1 MKLKT
6 AAAVFAVFLLLGLIS
21 LWLARQADS
30 SYILTAVAVTS
41 AFLSALSATAAWAT
55 VREMRLERRARE
67 RPQVIPRFDIR
78 ANSTVYFCLR
88 NLGNGVA
95 REVRVDF
102 SPELEDYHGQPLSS
116 IPIFQNAIAV
126 LEPGDEFCQFFHTTS
141 NVLKG
146 EGPHQ
151 TKVTVRYEG
160 AGSRQYTETG
170 EFDLEHYEGTTLP
183 PKGTEEHLKDISD
196 NLKKLERRFRNVTSL
211 RALLVETPDQRLERL
226 NEMAR
231 DEPSNPSA
239 VIVRFLQGLW
249 NRILRR

>member
-1 MKLKT
+1 MKVKT
-6 AAAVFAVFLLLGLIS
+6 AAAMFAIFLLIVLIS
-21 LWLARQADS
+21 LWLSRQARSD
-30 SYILTAVAVTS
+30 YILAVVAVTS
-41 AFLSALSATAAWAT
+41 AFLSALSATAAWAA
-55 VREMRLERRARE
+55 VREMRLDRQARE
-67 RPQVIPRFDIR
+67 RPQVIPGFDIR
-78 ANSTVYFCLR
+78 PNSMIYFCLR

-95 REVRVDF
+95 REVRVEF
-102 SPELEDYHGQPLSS
+102 SPDLRDYRRRPLSS
-116 IPIFQNAIAV
+116 ILIFQNAIAV

-141 NVLKG
+141 SVLKG

-160 AGSRQYTETG
+160 AGSRQYTETA

-226 NEMAR
+226 KEVAR

-249 NRILRR
+249 NTTLRR